1 MREAERRVERGARAP
16 YGRRAGPTS
25 LREVVGA
32 WLESSG
38 LSAGAGEVRA
48 LGAWRKAAGAAL
60 SRRAQPVSLR
70 GGVLVVE
77 LQSSAHLNELKNF
90 AGEDVRAR
98 ANALLGSER
107 IARVEYRLRR

>member
-1 MREAERRVERGARAP
+1 MREAARRAQREVRASH
-16 YGRRAGPTS
+16 GRRAGPTS
-25 LREVVGA
+25 LRDAVGA

-38 LSAGAGEVRA
+38 LAASAGETRA

-60 SRRAQPVSLR
+60 CRRAQPVSLR
-70 GGVLVVE
+70 AGVLVVE

-90 AGEDVRAR
+90 AGEELRAR